1 MAIEPSAPAEAGQA
15 DRGGRLRAR
24 LWSSRFS
31 PSRSSPSR
39 FSPSGFWP
47 YLIGAL
53 GGLLFGYDT
62 GIIAGAIL
70 FIRQDF
76 GLSTVEQGLVVSSLV
91 FGALAGALVTGY
103 LSDRFGRRRLLLLA
117 GAVYAGGALGAALA
131 PSVAALIGFRLLL
144 GLAVGVSSVAVP
156 LYLAEMAPTS
166 IRGALTSLNQL
177 MIAIGIF
184 VSYAVTFLLSGDG
197 NWRLM
202 LGLAAVPAALML
214 VGLWFQDESPRWLV
228 THGRADEARAALTRT
243 RGAAD
248 VQREMADIHR
258 ASQAGSGLGIIEM
271 LRTPWLRRAILL
283 AAMLAIFQ
291 QLVGINTIVYYAPTI
306 LNAAGFGK
314 SAAILNSVG
323 LASLSIV
330 TTVIAASIVDRVG
343 RRPLMLGGLVG
354 MITSMAM
361 TGAVFLSSG
370 LHGVDGKIIAVACL
384 AVFKIAFS
392 ISWGPLVWVMLPE
405 LLPLQV
411 RGTVMGGAV
420 FLNWATNFL
429 VSLLFPIA
437 LAAGAGTVFELFAG
451 FGCIAF
457 LLTIKWL
464 PETTGR
470 SLEALE
476 LEQISAQ
483 P

>member
-1 MAIEPSAPAEAGQA
+1 MAIGPSAHVEAGQMG
-15 DRGGRLRAR
+15 RGRRFPAR
-24 LWSSRFS
+24 FRT
-31 PSRSSPSR
+31 
-39 FSPSGFWP
+39 
-47 YLIGAL
+47 YLVGAL

-76 GLSTVEQGLVVSSLV
+76 GLGAVAQGLVVSSLV
-91 FGALAGALVTGY
+91 FGALAGALGTGY

-117 GAVYAGGALGAALA
+117 GAIYAGGALGAALA
-131 PSVAALIGFRLLL
+131 PTVTALIGFRLLL
-144 GLAVGVSSVAVP
+144 GLAVGVSSVVVP
-156 LYLAEMAPTS
+156 LYLAELAPTS
-166 IRGALTSLNQL
+166 VRGALTSLNQL

-184 VSYAVTFLLSGDG
+184 VSYAVTFLLSGEG

-202 LGLAAVPAALML
+202 LGLAAVPAAFML

-228 THGRADEARAALTRT
+228 IHGRADEARTVLTRT
-243 RGAAD
+243 LGAAD
-248 VQREMADIHR
+248 VQREMAEIHR
-258 ASQAGSGLGIIEM
+258 ASQGGSGLGIIEIM
-271 LRTPWLRRAILL
+271 RTPWLRRAVLL
-283 AAMLAIFQ
+283 AATLAVFQ

-314 SAAILNSVG
+314 SAAILSSVG
-323 LASLSIV
+323 LASLSIL

-354 MITSMAM
+354 MAISMAA
-361 TGAVFLSSG
+361 TGGVFFSGG
-370 LHGVDGKIIAVACL
+370 LHGADAKIIAVACL

-405 LLPLQV
+405 LLPLHV

-429 VSLLFPIA
+429 VSLLFPMA
-437 LAAGAGTVFELFAG
+437 LAAGAGTVFESFAA

-457 LLTIKWL
+457 LLTVKWL

-476 LEQISAQ
+476 LEQFSIQIHRQTPTS
-483 P
+483 